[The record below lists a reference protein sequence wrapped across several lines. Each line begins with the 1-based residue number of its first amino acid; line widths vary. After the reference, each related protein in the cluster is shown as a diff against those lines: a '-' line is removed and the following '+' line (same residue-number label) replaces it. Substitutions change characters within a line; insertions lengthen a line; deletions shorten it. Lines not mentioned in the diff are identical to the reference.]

1 MLRRKCEEELTDG
14 DFSNMVPRSWACK
27 TSGSHHTQKPL
38 PSRENSQG
46 AEKEAQMRENIW
58 KLHVG

>member
-46 AEKEAQMRENIW
+46 AEKEAQMRENI
-58 KLHVG
+58 